1 MLIEERHGAT
11 LVLTLNH
18 PAKRNPL
25 NKTIRDGLL
34 AAFTRA
40 EQDRDIRAIVV
51 TGAGGNFCSGG
62 DIDSMKEV
70 SDLGAGRERFRQ
82 THQLARL
89 MVGGSKPC
97 IAAVEGWA
105 AGAGIALAL
114 CCDLVI
120 AAENARFMA
129 SFGRIGLVADFGLLR
144 TLPLRVGHGRARNIL
159 LTGEAVGAAE
169 AERIGLIDAMVPAR
183 RSVEGGVGQGRG
195 DRPERAIADRLYQG
209 GTWGRVRSGARLG
222 ARSAVRLA
230 ADPRSCRGPRG
241 LRRKAPAGLR
251 RSLGKIEY

>member
-82 THQLARL
+82 TRPTRALDGGWLETLHRRGEGLGCRRGNSARISAAISSL
-89 MVGGSKPC
+89 PPKMPGLWQVLVESDWSLTSVFCVPCRCGS
-97 IAAVEGWA
+97 AM
-105 AGAGIALAL
+105 AG
-114 CCDLVI
+114 
-120 AAENARFMA
+120 
-129 SFGRIGLVADFGLLR
+129 
-144 TLPLRVGHGRARNIL
+144 
-159 LTGEAVGAAE
+159 
-169 AERIGLIDAMVPAR
+169 PA
-183 RSVEGGVGQGRG
+183 
-195 DRPERAIADRLYQG
+195 I
-209 GTWGRVRSGARLG
+209 
-222 ARSAVRLA
+222 
-230 ADPRSCRGPRG
+230 SC
-241 LRRKAPAGLR
+241 
-251 RSLGKIEY
+251 

>member
-1 MLIEERHGAT
+1 MLIEERDGAT

-25 NKTIRDGLL
+25 NQTIRDELL

-89 MVGGSKPC
+89 MVGGSKPS

-120 AAENARFMA
+120 AAENARILA

-159 LTGEAVGAAE
+159 LTGEAVSAAE
-169 AERIGLIDAMVPAR
+169 AERIGLIDAITPD
-183 RSVEGGVGQGRG
+183 GQALNAALAKAA
-195 DRPERAIADRLYQG
+195 AI
-209 GTWGRVRSGARLG
+209 
-222 ARSAVRLA
+222 ARSAPLPIAYTKA
-230 ADPRSCRGPRG
+230 A
-241 LRRKAPAGLR
+241 
-251 RSLGKIEY
+251 LGIGFEAVLDWEREVQSALLQTRDHAEGRAAFAEKRPPVFEGR